1 MTRWRLASSIVFALA
16 AALLGTGAGA
26 ARADVILLDV
36 SGVMSSESEMF
47 CPPFSPH
54 PCNLSGD
61 IVIGNSTNVVLGA
74 NVNLTFFDVNRH
86 EFDFQFTNSTGI
98 DTEFGLTRIDLT
110 DNGPANQLFLIFST
124 PTTGSLVGYT
134 GGPLSTHTSV
144 SLGSL
149 GGEEFSLMSGSLT
162 ERNVAVPVPEPSSLL
177 LMLTGIAGVSTSWFA
192 KRFLSAR
199 TAWTGSWPSTGTT
212 S

>member
-36 SGVMSSESEMF
+36 SGVMSSEMF
-47 CPPFSPH
+47 CPPVEH
-54 PCNLSGD
+54 PMCNLSGD

-74 NVNLTFFDVNRH
+74 NVTLTFFDVNRH
-86 EFDFQFTNSTGI
+86 EFDFKFTNSDGI
-98 DTEFGLTRIDLT
+98 DTQFGLTRIPID
-110 DNGPANQLFLIFST
+110 GQPGNQLDLIFST